1 MIFYWGRWAGVLVA
15 CIATTLVALEMPVR
29 LSEESAG
36 TARSDLLSEVVVDVA
51 AEDLADF
58 MANRRWG
65 ISLNEILAAQADRPE
80 PPEPDDPPEPDERTI
95 NPVLAKMGYVG
106 LIVAKDRSAVLLAS
120 PEGGITRL
128 TLGST
133 LPDGRALVSVTDDG
147 IVLGGDGQPEE
158 VLTLFPRVR
167 PTGADESGASG
178 GENGTSVPAPD
189 STSR

>member
-1 MIFYWGRWAGVLVA
+1 MIFYWGRWAGVLAA
-15 CIATTLVALEMPVR
+15 CIATALVALEMPVR
-29 LSEESAG
+29 PSGESAG

-65 ISLNEILAAQADRPE
+65 ISLNEILAAQAESPE
-80 PPEPDDPPEPDERTI
+80 PPEPPEPDERTI
-95 NPVLAKMGYVG
+95 NPILAKMGYVG

-178 GENGTSVPAPD
+178 GENGTSMPAPD